1 MKKIFYKIFKKRN
14 VIDEFINIFKV
25 FFSALIGF
33 VLSLLL
39 NNIYAFFIAFALLIL
54 SAIILSLLFSKRKNM
69 FDILK
74 LLKEEQMQRKWIEII
89 RLGYPLSRP
98 LWLSARYN
106 LRIEIGEYIK
116 EAASSLPEQNIKIG
130 NETLP
135 VSKIY
140 VSVLI
145 DDLGWT
151 NYVIEQTDVAISNI
165 KAGILMAE
173 EKNYIDLEIKGY
185 RHLCG
190 IYSKKNDDDFLAAR
204 EKLDDLI
211 SKLPP
216 DTKKPMQAG
225 IIFSRA
231 EDCLNKKEYDDAIK
245 YALEARNLF
254 YDLDDRERVVK
265 TYHTLASCYK
275 EKEKG
280 NYSKAETEILEGIEL
295 SQQYS
300 RTESLIKNTILLLDI
315 EYNIIS
321 NISYFTYDQDEVI
334 SRRIENPYRDA
345 LNACA
350 AANNVSLEKKL
361 RLSYKNINRLRKNK
375 LKRGTKK

>member
-54 SAIILSLLFSKRKNM
+54 SAIILSFLFSKRKNM

-165 KAGILMAE
+165 KVGILMAE
-173 EKNYIDLEIKGY
+173 EKNYIDLEIKG
-185 RHLCG
+185 L
-190 IYSKKNDDDFLAAR
+190 
-204 EKLDDLI
+204 
-211 SKLPP
+211 
-216 DTKKPMQAG
+216 
-225 IIFSRA
+225 
-231 EDCLNKKEYDDAIK
+231 
-245 YALEARNLF
+245 
-254 YDLDDRERVVK
+254 
-265 TYHTLASCYK
+265 
-275 EKEKG
+275 
-280 NYSKAETEILEGIEL
+280 
-295 SQQYS
+295 
-300 RTESLIKNTILLLDI
+300 SLIHI
-315 EYNIIS
+315 
-321 NISYFTYDQDEVI
+321 
-334 SRRIENPYRDA
+334 
-345 LNACA
+345 
-350 AANNVSLEKKL
+350 
-361 RLSYKNINRLRKNK
+361 
-375 LKRGTKK
+375 